1 MGPPGKQ
8 IAREKNSAL
17 GMGEYNADE
26 GGKRKIENG
35 NSQREDKSGE
45 PV

>member
-17 GMGEYNADE
+17 GMGEYSADE
-26 GGKRKIENG
+26 GGKQKIENG
-35 NSQREDKSGE
+35 SSEREDKSDE